1 MVHFRNRLAA
11 LACAAALGLAGTAHA
26 ATFDFSYTFASG
38 SVVTGSVDGT
48 RDGDYVDNL
57 SNLQLSYDG
66 HSFSSAT
73 VGLTWDPSI
82 TDFSAAP
89 VRLAF
94 DGSNNEFLFS
104 DGTLSF
110 SFINDVANFG
120 GPSIAASDY
129 DVLVN
134 NADSDAA
141 INQWTLAAAP
151 IPEPGSLAL
160 MLAGLGLVGTAAR
173 RRNRAL

>member
-26 ATFDFSYTFASG
+26 EKFDFSYTFTSG
-38 SVVTGSVDGT
+38 AVVTGSVDGKFE
-48 RDGDYVDNL
+48 GAYVDNL
-57 SNLQLSYDG
+57 SNLQLSYNG
-66 HSFSSAT
+66 NAFSSAT
-73 VGLTWDPSI
+73 VGQTWDPSVV
-82 TDFSAAP
+82 DFTSAP

-94 DGSNNEFLFS
+94 DGSNNEFYLT

-110 SFINDVANFG
+110 GFINDVANFG
-120 GPSIAASDY
+120 GPSIFASDL
-129 DVLVN
+129 DLATN

-151 IPEPGSLAL
+151 IPEPGALAL
-160 MLAGLGLVGTAAR
+160 MLAGLGLVGTVAR
-173 RRNRAL
+173 RRDRAL